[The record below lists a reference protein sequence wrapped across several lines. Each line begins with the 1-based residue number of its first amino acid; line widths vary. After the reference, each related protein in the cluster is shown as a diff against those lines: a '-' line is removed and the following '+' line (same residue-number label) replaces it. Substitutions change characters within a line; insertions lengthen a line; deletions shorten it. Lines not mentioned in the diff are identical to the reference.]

1 MKKLLSLLLCI
12 LLLAGCAPAAYD
24 GPTESAWVITQSN
37 STMFDL
43 YSGQSSTRLRTDS
56 YDSFGNLVCSM
67 YYSDGERTAEHRFSY
82 DDRGNCT
89 RETSWDHTGLLS
101 HPIARTD
108 YTYDEQNRV
117 LTITY
122 RTGLGFKTGS
132 DTYTYDDEANTVH
145 WEGTY
150 DTQTKYL
157 NENGDP
163 IRIVTI
169 SHAAGME
176 METLYEY
183 DELGRNVKT
192 IHYQDGVLA
201 STVLTSYDDQGRMV
215 KNISYDANGTP
226 IYGSTVVYEENTV
239 TTMDLEGN
247 RSVEILRPDGL
258 VEKMENYDPD
268 GNLLSR
274 MEYTYQE
281 IQIRAKEE

>member
-56 YDSFGNLVCSM
+56 YDSFGNLVCTM
-67 YYSDGERTAEHRFSY
+67 YYTNGELTGEHRFSY
-82 DDRGNCT
+82 DDRGNCI

-101 HPIARTD
+101 RPIARTD
-108 YTYDEQNRV
+108 YTYDEQNRL
-117 LTITY
+117 LTVTY
-122 RTGLGFKTGS
+122 RNGFGFKTGG
-132 DTYTYDDEANTVH
+132 DTYTYDDEANTVT
-145 WEGTY
+145 WVGTY

-163 IRIVTI
+163 IRIVTL

-201 STVLTSYDDQGRMV
+201 YTVLTSYDDQGRMV
-215 KNISYDANGTP
+215 KNISYDVNGTA
-226 IYGSTVVYEENTV
+226 IYGSTVVYGENTV
-239 TTMDLEGN
+239 TTLDLDGY

-258 VEKMENYDPD
+258 VEKMENYDPN
-268 GNLLSR
+268 GELLSR

>member
-12 LLLAGCAPAAYD
+12 LLLAGCTPAAYD

-37 STMFDL
+37 CTMFDL

-56 YDSFGNLVCSM
+56 YDSFGHLVCSM
-67 YYSDGERTAEHRFSY
+67 YYSDGKRTAEHRFSY
-82 DDRGNCT
+82 DDRGNCI

-101 HPIARTD
+101 RPIARTD
-108 YTYDEQNRV
+108 YTYDGQNRV

-122 RTGLGFKTGS
+122 RTGLGFKTGG
-132 DTYTYDDEANTVH
+132 DTYTYDEEANTVT

-201 STVLTSYDDQGRMV
+201 STVQTSYDDQGRMV
-215 KNISYDANGTP
+215 KNISYDANGTA

-239 TTMDLEGN
+239 TTLDLDGN

-281 IQIRAKEE
+281 IQIPAKEE

>member
-1 MKKLLSLLLCI
+1 MKKYIALTLAL

-24 GPTESAWVITQSN
+24 GPTESAWVLTSLHTIHYDPEYGNETALV
-37 STMFDL
+37 T
-43 YSGQSSTRLRTDS
+43 YA
-56 YDSFGNLVCSM
+56 YDSMGNQVRVTTHRN
-67 YYSDGERTAEHRFSY
+67 GEMLQEMKYQY
-82 DDRGNCT
+82 DDRGNQI
-89 RETSWDHTGLLS
+89 RRILWDHSGWFSFPVSRAT
-101 HPIARTD
+101 
-108 YTYDEQNRV
+108 YTYDDRNRP
-117 LTITY
+117 LTSVF
-122 RTGLGFKTGS
+122 RNGFGFKTGG
-132 DTYTYDDEANTVH
+132 DTYTYDDEANTVTL
-145 WEGTY
+145 EGTY

-201 STVLTSYDDQGRMV
+201 STVQTSYDDQGRMV
-215 KNISYDANGTP
+215 KNISYDANGTA

-247 RSVEILRPDGL
+247 RSVETLRPDGL
-258 VEKMENYDPD
+258 VEKMENYNPD
-268 GNLLSR
+268 GELLSR

-281 IQIRAKEE
+281 IQIPAKEE

>member
-43 YSGQSSTRLRTDS
+43 YSGRSSTRLRTDS
-56 YDSFGNLVCSM
+56 YDSYGNLVCTM
-67 YYSDGERTAEHRFSY
+67 YYTNGELTGEHRFSY

-89 RETSWDHTGLLS
+89 RETNWDHTGLLS

-117 LTITY
+117 LTVTY
-122 RTGLGFKTGS
+122 RNGFGSKTGG
-132 DTYTYDDEANTVH
+132 YTYDDEANTVTL
-145 WEGTY
+145 EGTY

-201 STVLTSYDDQGRMV
+201 STVQTSYDDQGRMV
-215 KNISYDANGTP
+215 KNISYDANGTA
-226 IYGSTVVYEENTV
+226 IYGSIVVYEENTV
-239 TTMDLEGN
+239 TTLALDGN

-258 VEKMENYDPD
+258 VEKQEDYDPD